1 MEIERGIKLSNKKKI
16 LSFVNIGIAITASV
30 YCINKLLFLKSTRNE
45 RLYSNNSSY
54 YNWKFGKIHYTVHGT
69 GTPILLVHDLSC
81 ESSDYEWKSIID
93 SLAKNHMVYTLDLIG
108 CGRSDKPK
116 ITYTNYL
123 YVQLISDFIKK
134 VVKHKV
140 GIVATGL
147 SSSVALMTC
156 HMEPKLFDS
165 IILVNPT
172 DIVNLTKYPKSKNKF
187 CKWVIELPIFGTLFY
202 NIYYSDAIIKK
213 RLRKSYFFDS
223 NNVTKRNIQT
233 FSEAAHLSGSSSKY
247 LMSSIFSNY
256 MNINICHALREINN
270 PIQIFVGEH
279 LPQREK
285 VSTLYQELN
294 PSIEVEI
301 IPDSKLL
308 PQLENAEKFIEI
320 CDIYL

>member
-1 MEIERGIKLSNKKKI
+1 MSNKKKI
-16 LSFVNIGIAITASV
+16 FSLVNIGIAATASV
-30 YCINKLLFLKSTRNE
+30 YCINKLLFLKSTKKE
-45 RLYSNNSSY
+45 RLYSSNSSY

-81 ESSDYEWKSIID
+81 ESSDYEWRAIID
-93 SLAKNHMVYTLDLIG
+93 SLSKDHMVYTLDLIG

-123 YVQLISDFIKK
+123 YVQLMSDFIKN
-134 VVKHKV
+134 VIKHKV
-140 GIVATGL
+140 RIVATGL
-147 SSSVALMTC
+147 SSSAALMTC
-156 HMEPKLFDS
+156 HMEPKLFDN

-172 DIVNLTKYPKSKNKF
+172 DIVNLTKYPKSRNKF
-187 CKWVIELPIFGTLFY
+187 CKWVIELPIFGTLLY
-202 NIYYSDAIIKK
+202 NIYYSDSMIKK
-213 RLRKSYFFDS
+213 RFRKSYFFDNS
-223 NNVTKRNIQT
+223 KVTKRCIQA

-270 PIQIFVGEH
+270 PIQIFMGEH
-279 LPQREK
+279 LPQGEK

-308 PQLENAEKFIEI
+308 PQLENPKTFIEM